1 MMLEHGDIGMGA
13 RLVDEG
19 ALHLPGRIRRMDDAP
34 HAMPALPRQMI
45 SRAVV
50 MISGKRHAL
59 PDQPLDGLGSV
70 FHHVAGHRL
79 VTKAGPATSV
89 SRIAGFGESSSDSVA
104 AMPPWAQPLA
114 PSSNAFGDESD
125 LPAGCQIERKRQA
138 GETAADD
145 QVSKCS
151 CAREFIV
158 LIQDQNDTRLGA
170 AP

>member
-1 MMLEHGDIGMGA
+1 MLEHGDIRMGA

-19 ALHLPGRIRRMDDAP
+19 ALHRLPGRIRRMDDAP

-50 MISGKRHAL
+50 MIAGKWHAL

-79 VTKAGPATSV
+79 VTKAGPRNQ
-89 SRIAGFGESSSDSVA
+89 RIADMGFGRILFRQRCGNA
-104 AMPPWAQPLA
+104 ALGPTAGAVEQRF
-114 PSSNAFGDESD
+114 FGDEPD

-145 QVSKCS
+145 QGI
-151 CAREFIV
+151 EM
-158 LIQDQNDTRLGA
+158 
-170 AP
+170 